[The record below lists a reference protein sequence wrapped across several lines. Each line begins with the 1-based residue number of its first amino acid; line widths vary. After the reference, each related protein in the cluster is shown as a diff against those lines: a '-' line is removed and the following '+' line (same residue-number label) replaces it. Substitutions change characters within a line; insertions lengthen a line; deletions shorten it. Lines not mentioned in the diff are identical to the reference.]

1 MISTILFLA
10 QQQAGQ
16 AQSGGLWYMQ
26 LLPFAFIF
34 IIFYFLLIRPQQK
47 RQKEHQNLLSNLKTG
62 DKVVTSS
69 GIHGLIANVKDTT
82 FLVKIADNVKIEV
95 DKNAIASVSK
105 SVDQP
110 KATAQLVP
118 HTKQPAMN
126 PTWTFFFGLLLLCI
140 FAAYFLVE
148 KEQTKRLLGT
158 TLTVLLCAFCIY
170 SFYPPGAKIHYGLDL
185 QGGTSFLIRLV

>member
-1 MISTILFLA
+1 
-10 QQQAGQ
+10 
-16 AQSGGLWYMQ
+16 MQ

-34 IIFYFLLIRPQQK
+34 VIFYFLLIRPQQK
-47 RQKEHQNLLSNLKTG
+47 RQKEHQRLLSDLKTG

-110 KATAQLVP
+110 KATAQ
-118 HTKQPAMN
+118 
-126 PTWTFFFGLLLLCI
+126 
-140 FAAYFLVE
+140 
-148 KEQTKRLLGT
+148 
-158 TLTVLLCAFCIY
+158 
-170 SFYPPGAKIHYGLDL
+170 
-185 QGGTSFLIRLV
+185 

>member
-47 RQKEHQNLLSNLKTG
+47 RQKEHQQLLSNLKTG
-62 DKVVTSS
+62 DKVITTS

-110 KATAQLVP
+110 KAAAQ
-118 HTKQPAMN
+118 
-126 PTWTFFFGLLLLCI
+126 
-140 FAAYFLVE
+140 
-148 KEQTKRLLGT
+148 
-158 TLTVLLCAFCIY
+158 
-170 SFYPPGAKIHYGLDL
+170 
-185 QGGTSFLIRLV
+185 

>member
-16 AQSGGLWYMQ
+16 AQPGGLWYMQ

-47 RQKEHQNLLSNLKTG
+47 RQKEHQKLLSDLKTG
-62 DKVVTSS
+62 DKVVTTS

-95 DKNAIASVSK
+95 DKNAIASVSRP
-105 SVDQP
+105 VEQP
-110 KATAQLVP
+110 KA
-118 HTKQPAMN
+118 
-126 PTWTFFFGLLLLCI
+126 
-140 FAAYFLVE
+140 AA
-148 KEQTKRLLGT
+148 
-158 TLTVLLCAFCIY
+158 
-170 SFYPPGAKIHYGLDL
+170 
-185 QGGTSFLIRLV
+185 

>member
-34 IIFYFLLIRPQQK
+34 VIFYFLLIRPQQK

-110 KATAQLVP
+110 KATAQ
-118 HTKQPAMN
+118 
-126 PTWTFFFGLLLLCI
+126 
-140 FAAYFLVE
+140 
-148 KEQTKRLLGT
+148 
-158 TLTVLLCAFCIY
+158 
-170 SFYPPGAKIHYGLDL
+170 
-185 QGGTSFLIRLV
+185 